1 MKRVKVRP
9 RKINMETVRT
19 EDGKMIYFGDSV
31 YTVPCPEHIARGMR
45 QNLRR
50 AALGVTVVNK
60 ARRIAAW
67 NVMKEC
73 KITTKREKKKKRNRR
88 KAS

>member
-9 RKINMETVRT
+9 RKVNLEAVRT
-19 EDGKMIYFGDSV
+19 EDGKMIYPGDSV
-31 YTVPCPEHIARGMR
+31 HTVPCPNNISKGMR

-50 AALGVTVVNK
+50 AFRGSLVVDPE
-60 ARRIAAW
+60 RRTGAF

-73 KITTKREKKKKRNRR
+73 KITTKRLKNKRNRR
-88 KAS
+88 KTS

>member
-1 MKRVKVRP
+1 MKRVKVKP
-9 RKINMETVRT
+9 RKVNMETVRT
-19 EDGKMIYFGDSV
+19 EDGKMIYPGDSV
-31 YTVPCPEHIARGMR
+31 HTVPCPEHIARGMR

-50 AALGVTVVNK
+50 AALGGVTVVNK
-60 ARRIAAW
+60 ARRTAAW

-73 KITTKREKKKKRNRR
+73 KITTKRKKKGNRR

>member
-9 RKINMETVRT
+9 RKVNMETVRT
-19 EDGKMIYFGDSV
+19 EDGKMIYPGDSV
-31 YTVPCPEHIARGMR
+31 HTVPCPEHIARGMR

-50 AALGVTVVNK
+50 AALGVTVVDR
-60 ARRIAAW
+60 ARRTGAF

-73 KITTKREKKKKRNRR
+73 KITTRRAKKRNRR